1 MFKEEK
7 LNLKHYRKNEEKNL
21 AIFFLEKT
29 SCTQWI
35 GVDEYDRK
43 NQKMYGYIKAIYVDG
58 KGTNLDR
65 SENFAFMEGWN
76 NLAGNL
82 IPFLKKK

>member
-1 MFKEEK
+1 MEQ
-7 LNLKHYRKNEEKNL
+7 
-21 AIFFLEKT
+21 T
-29 SCTQWI
+29 SYTQWI

-43 NQKMYGYIKAIYVDG
+43 NQKMYGHIKAIYADG

-65 SENFAFMEGWN
+65 SESITFMEKWN
-76 NLAGNL
+76 NLGGDL